1 VPVPE
6 EALTNRGPAPQP
18 LPASSRS
25 HARAVLAVLG
35 AASLW
40 GISGVVARSL
50 FNRAVDPAHLVQFRM
65 LVGGAALLPVAL
77 WRGGARVPPRLWPL
91 MAGYAVML
99 TIVQFTYFKAVQLAG
114 VAVAIFLQYTAPLL
128 VAAWE
133 AARSRSW
140 PARPVSLALAAATAG
155 SGLLVL
161 PGGPLH
167 VPAAGFAFGL
177 ASAFG
182 MAGGTVAAGALRRRG
197 MGATPLIAHGLL
209 IGSLAFWPVRAPWV
223 ALATVPDWPY
233 FVYIAVFATAV
244 PFALYVSAL
253 RLLSGSVTILLAML
267 EPVLAAGLAWVAL
280 GEGLS
285 AVQLAGGALILGGVA
300 LAAVGARQG
309 G

>member
-1 VPVPE
+1 MPVPE

-18 LPASSRS
+18 LPASSRP

>member
-1 VPVPE
+1 
-6 EALTNRGPAPQP
+6 LRR
-18 LPASSRS
+18 SSLS
-25 HARAVLAVLG
+25 QVRAVLAVLG

-40 GISGVVARSL
+40 GVSGVVARSL

-77 WRGGARVPPRLWPL
+77 WGGGARVPSRLWPL
-91 MAGYAVML
+91 MAGYAAML
-99 TIVQFTYFKAVQLAG
+99 TTVQFTYFKAVQLAG

-133 AARSRSW
+133 AARGRRW
-140 PARPVSLALAAATAG
+140 PPRPVSLALAAATAG

-161 PGGPLH
+161 PGGSLR

-182 MAGGTVAAGALRRRG
+182 MAGGTVVAGALRRRG
-197 MGATPLIAHGLL
+197 IGATPLIAYGLL
-209 IGSLAFWPVRAPWV
+209 VGSIAFWPVRAPWV

-233 FVYIAVFATAV
+233 FIYIAVFATAV

-253 RLLSGSVTILLAML
+253 RVLTGSVTILLAML
-267 EPVLAAGLAWVAL
+267 EPVLAAALAWMAL

-285 AVQLAGGALILGGVA
+285 AVQLAGGALILGAVA
-300 LAAVGARQG
+300 LAAAGARQG
-309 G
+309 GRA